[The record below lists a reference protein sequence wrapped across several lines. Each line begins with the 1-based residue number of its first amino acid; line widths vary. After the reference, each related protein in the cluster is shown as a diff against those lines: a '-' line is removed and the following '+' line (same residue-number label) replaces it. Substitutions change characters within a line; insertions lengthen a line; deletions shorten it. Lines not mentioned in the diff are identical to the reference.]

1 MVCAAIQVI
10 PIKQAKKTTKQTNQ
24 KKYSTLLQI
33 VWYFNFVSYVEIF
46 LISYSQLAR
55 SADSHILPRCCR
67 DFQEHYFLLSPIK
80 AVKPAKIKK
89 FKPEYICFSCAVTRK
104 FVRPNLDY
112 KLTLHLTQYS
122 DNLNLEGMTS
132 ASIRAV

>member
-46 LISYSQLAR
+46 LISY
-55 SADSHILPRCCR
+55 I
-67 DFQEHYFLLSPIK
+67 
-80 AVKPAKIKK
+80 
-89 FKPEYICFSCAVTRK
+89 
-104 FVRPNLDY
+104 
-112 KLTLHLTQYS
+112 
-122 DNLNLEGMTS
+122 
-132 ASIRAV
+132 AS